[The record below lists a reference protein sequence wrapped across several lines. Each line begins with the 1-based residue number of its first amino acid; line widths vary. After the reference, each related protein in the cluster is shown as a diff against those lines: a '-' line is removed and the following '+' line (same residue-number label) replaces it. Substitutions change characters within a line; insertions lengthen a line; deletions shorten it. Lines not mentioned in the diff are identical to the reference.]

1 LKKQF
6 LKLLSSIFKDDTN
19 SSIAKANGNGCSF
32 VHGDDFTS
40 VSLLKKRLQ
49 DSYAFA
55 RNAEE
60 TIASS
65 PYAKFKETV
74 LRGDGKSASVSF
86 LEGDCV
92 NVAWRDGMA
101 G

>member
-1 LKKQF
+1 MFICSRRRFYLGLVTQKAVAR
-6 LKLLSSIFKDDTN
+6 LLRVRET
-19 SSIAKANGNGCSF
+19 
-32 VHGDDFTS
+32 
-40 VSLLKKRLQ
+40 R
-49 DSYAFA
+49 
-55 RNAEE
+55 EE

-92 NVAWRDGMA
+92 NVAWRDRMA